1 MKPIF
6 WGAAGVVFYAY
17 LGYAAWLWIWSHLSP
32 KPVLRGTNEPTVS
45 IVLVVRNEASTLP
58 RKLSNLAA
66 LDYPRERIEFVVV
79 SDGSSDRT
87 AEILSEAAKDGRFHI
102 LISSEPKGKACRL
115 NEALAAAKGEITVFM
130 DARQEIEHDALRRL
144 VENFADPTVGC
155 VSGELMLGDA
165 TSGEAEKGMGM
176 YWRVEK
182 KIRELE
188 SASGSVV
195 GATGA
200 LYAARTSLLA
210 PIPAETILDD
220 VLLPLNVS
228 RQGARVIF
236 DSRARAWDDPDLG
249 AEREFRR
256 KVRTLTGNYQLLQI
270 APWVLSRANPL
281 RFRFVSHKL
290 LRLAVPFALVAL
302 LVASAAIPQTLYRA
316 AFVLQLA
323 FYALSLFAL
332 SNQLLSNR
340 DLSSRRRGPLARVG
354 NAALT
359 LIVLNSAAVVAFA
372 NFVTGRKEVW
382 VR

>member
-1 MKPIF
+1 VKTLF
-6 WGAAGVVFYAY
+6 WAATGVVFYAY
-17 LGYAAWLWIWSHLSP
+17 LGYAVWLWIWSRLNP
-32 KPVLRGTNEPTVS
+32 RPVLRGANEPLVS
-45 IVLVVRNEASTLP
+45 IVMVVRNEEATLP

-66 LDYPRERIEFVVV
+66 LNYPPERLEFVVV

-87 AEILSEAAKDGRFHI
+87 AEILADTAKDARFHI
-102 LISSEPKGKACRL
+102 LASPKPKGKACRL
-115 NEALAAAKGEITVFM
+115 NEALAAAKGEIAVFM
-130 DARQEIEHDALRRL
+130 DARQEIEQDAVRL
-144 VENFADPTVGC
+144 LLENFTDPTVGC

-165 TSGEAEKGMGM
+165 ASGEAEKRMGI
-176 YWRVEK
+176 YWRMEK
-182 KIRELE
+182 KIRSLE

-200 LYAARTSLLA
+200 LYAARCSLLA

-220 VLLPLNVS
+220 VLLPLQVA

-236 DSRARAWDDPDLG
+236 DGRARAWDDPDLG

-270 APWVLSRANPL
+270 APWVLSGANPL

-290 LRLAVPFALVAL
+290 LRLVVPFALAVL
-302 LVASAAIPQTLYRA
+302 LVTSAAIPAPLYRA
-316 AFVLQLA
+316 AFALQLA

-332 SNQLLSNR
+332 SNHALSNQPR
-340 DLSSRRRGPLARVG
+340 GVLRRVA
-354 NAALT
+354 NAALA
-359 LIVLNSAAVVAFA
+359 LIVLNTAAVVAFA

-382 VR
+382 IR

>member
-1 MKPIF
+1 MKTLF
-6 WGAAGVVFYAY
+6 WAATGVVFYAY
-17 LGYAAWLWIWSHLSP
+17 LGYAVWLWIWSRLNP
-32 KPVLRGTNEPTVS
+32 RPVLRGANEPLVS
-45 IVLVVRNEASTLP
+45 IVMVVRNEEATLP

-66 LDYPRERIEFVVV
+66 LNYPPERLEFVVV

-87 AEILSEAAKDGRFHI
+87 AEILADTAKDARFHI
-102 LISSEPKGKACRL
+102 LASPKAKGKACRL
-115 NEALAAAKGEITVFM
+115 NEALAAAKGEIAVFM
-130 DARQEIEHDALRRL
+130 DARQEIEQDAVRL
-144 VENFADPTVGC
+144 LLENFTDPTVGC

-165 TSGEAEKGMGM
+165 ASGEAEKRMGI
-176 YWRVEK
+176 YWRMEK
-182 KIRELE
+182 KIRSLE

-200 LYAARTSLLA
+200 LYAARCSLLA

-220 VLLPLNVS
+220 VLLPLQVA

-236 DSRARAWDDPDLG
+236 DGRARAWDDPDLG

-270 APWVLSRANPL
+270 APWVLSGANPL

-290 LRLAVPFALVAL
+290 LRLVVPFALAVL
-302 LVASAAIPQTLYRA
+302 LVTSAAIPAPLYRA
-316 AFVLQLA
+316 AFALQLA

-332 SNQLLSNR
+332 SNHALSNQPR
-340 DLSSRRRGPLARVG
+340 GVLRRVA
-354 NAALT
+354 NAALA
-359 LIVLNSAAVVAFA
+359 LIVLNTAAVVAFA

-382 VR
+382 IR

>member
-17 LGYAAWLWIWSHLSP
+17 LGYALWLWIWSHLSP

-58 RKLSNLAA
+58 RKLRNLAA
-66 LDYPRERIEFVVV
+66 LDYPRERMEFVVV

-102 LISSEPKGKACRL
+102 LISPEPKGKACRL

-130 DARQEIEHDALRRL
+130 DARQQIERDALRRL
-144 VENFADPTVGC
+144 VENFADPSVGC

-165 TSGEAEKGMGM
+165 TSGEAEKGMGI

-236 DSRARAWDDPDLG
+236 DGRARAWDDPDLG

-256 KVRTLTGNYQLLQI
+256 KVRTLTGNYQLVQI
-270 APWVLSRANPL
+270 APWVLSGANPL

-302 LVASAAIPQTLYRA
+302 LGASAAVPQTLYRA

-332 SNQLLSNR
+332 SNQFLSNR
-340 DLSSRRRGPLARVG
+340 DLSSHRRGPLTRVA